1 LIIVLSPLELS
12 LTEADRLAQHVN
24 GLRQNAG
31 GDSMGVR
38 SGAVEGS
45 LAGKLLV
52 AMPGIGDPRFDQ
64 AVILMCM
71 HTSET
76 AMGLIINKP
85 RAELTL
91 GDVLGHLGIEAEP
104 TLASRQ
110 VLAGGPV
117 KQDRGYVL
125 HSQDFSAEDATQTV
139 APGVNLT
146 ATRDVLMAMATDH
159 PPERFVLALG
169 HSNWGAGQLE
179 SELAGNAWLVAEPDQ
194 AIIFGEAHEG
204 KWTSAIRLL
213 GIEPSQIMGDS
224 GRA

>member
-1 LIIVLSPLELS
+1 M
-12 LTEADRLAQHVN
+12 ACAFGR
-24 GLRQNAG
+24 AG
-31 GDSMGVR
+31 TAWAKQER
-38 SGAVEGS
+38 AAVEGS

-64 AVILMCM
+64 AVILMCL

-91 GDVLGHLGIEAEP
+91 GDVLGHLGIEASGE
-104 TLASRQ
+104 LAGRN

-125 HSQDFSAEDATQTV
+125 HSQDFCAEEATQTV
-139 APGVNLT
+139 APGINLT

-169 HSNWGAGQLE
+169 HSNWSAGQLE
-179 SELAGNAWLVAEPDQ
+179 SELAHNAWLVAEPDQ
-194 AIIFGEAHEG
+194 AIIFGDEHED
-204 KWTSAIRLL
+204 KWTSAIRQL
-213 GIEPSQIMGDS
+213 GIEPSQIIGDA

>member
-1 LIIVLSPLELS
+1 
-12 LTEADRLAQHVN
+12 
-24 GLRQNAG
+24 
-31 GDSMGVR
+31 M
-38 SGAVEGS
+38 EGS

-64 AVILMCM
+64 AVILMCV
-71 HTSET
+71 HTADA
-76 AMGLIINKP
+76 AMGLIVNKT
-85 RAELTL
+85 RSEITL
-91 GDVLGHLGIEAEP
+91 GDVLGHLGIEAP
-104 TLASRQ
+104 QGLATRT

-125 HSQDFSAEDATQTV
+125 HSEDFSTEDATQAV

-159 PPERFVLALG
+159 PPASFVLALG

-179 SELAGNAWLVAEPDQ
+179 SELAQNVWLVAEPDD
-194 AIIFGEAHEG
+194 AIIFGDTQGA
-204 KWTSAIRLL
+204 KWGSAIRQL
-213 GIEPSQIMGDS
+213 GLEPAQLIGDS